1 MKFEHVAFNVPDSR
15 AHARWLAD
23 ALGFTIAR
31 APVGPTH
38 MHFLADETGRIVLE
52 LYTNPDHPFLDFKA
66 QHPMVTHF
74 ALVSTDAGADRARL
88 EKAGATTVSDDSL
101 PDGTRLVIVKD
112 PWGFALQLC
121 QRAVPFPMP

>member
-15 AHARWLAD
+15 AHAAWLAG

-38 MHFLADETGRIVLE
+38 MHFLADETGRVVLE
-52 LYTNPDHPFLDFKA
+52 LYTNPGAPILDFKT
-66 QHPMVTHF
+66 QPPNVTHF
-74 ALVSTDAGADRARL
+74 ALATANAAAEAARL
-88 EKAGATTVSDDSL
+88 VAAGATPFSDDTL
-101 PDGTRLVIVKD
+101 PDGTRLVMLRD

>member
-31 APVGPTH
+31 APDGPTH
-38 MHFLADETGRIVLE
+38 MHFLADETGRVVLE
-52 LYTNPDHPFLDFKA
+52 LYTNPDQPMLGFKT

-74 ALVSTDAGADRARL
+74 ALATADAGPDRARL
-88 EKAGATTVSDDSL
+88 EKAGAALFSDEVL
-101 PDGTRLVIVKD
+101 PDGTRLMMLRD
-112 PWGFALQLC
+112 PWGFAIQFC
-121 QRAVPFPMP
+121 QRTKPFPMP